1 MDESILLGVFVA
13 VEGAHAFSAFMP
25 SWFTI
30 RKFGSEDLEDT
41 RRLRSGYL
49 PAVLFNFVLGGSVS
63 AITKTMWPLILSV
76 LVTLFM
82 LAMYEGAI
90 HAEDNEWL
98 DTIQASLF
106 RN

>member
-1 MDESILLGVFVA
+1 MDDSILLGVFVA

-30 RKFGSEDLEDT
+30 RKFGSGEEEDT

-49 PAVLFNFVLGGSVS
+49 PAILFNIILGGSVT
-63 AITKTMWPLILSV
+63 ALKGNAWPLLLSIG
-76 LVTLFM
+76 VTLFM

-90 HAEDNEWL
+90 HAEDEAWL

-106 RN
+106 RS